1 MHTHCA
7 RSQGSNTP
15 YSAALY
21 TALTLYSLLPTPYS
35 LLPTPPLPSLPP
47 ITHYHHHQVSIQNA
61 LYSGCLNSWTHGN
74 LDIDVLF
81 DAHAN
86 PSSKFYIQFNM
97 EQVGQL

>member
-1 MHTHCA
+1 VLYA
-7 RSQGSNTP
+7 P
-15 YSAALY
+15 YPSHPVP
-21 TALTLYSLLPTPYS
+21 SRPVPS
-35 LLPTPPLPSLPP
+35 PLPSLPP
-47 ITHYHHHQVSIQNA
+47 ITHHHHHQVSIQNA